1 MIIFLCADNTILKL
15 NITLL
20 AFMVLISVLLIIILS
35 LLLKYILKRFR
46 KKPSSHRNTDIAS
59 EEDRESGISSPHT
72 RIIRAR
78 LDHDMP
84 YALLSTVAPPSYRDT
99 LLADQI
105 VQESLA
111 SENTPDYEEVAAEG
125 DTDSNSSE
133 QSNRYLLLT
142 EESSDSTDTPRND
155 MVA

>member
-1 MIIFLCADNTILKL
+1 
-15 NITLL
+15 
-20 AFMVLISVLLIIILS
+20 MVLISVLLIIILS

-111 SENTPDYEEVAAEG
+111 SENTPDYEEHATASTEVTVAAEG